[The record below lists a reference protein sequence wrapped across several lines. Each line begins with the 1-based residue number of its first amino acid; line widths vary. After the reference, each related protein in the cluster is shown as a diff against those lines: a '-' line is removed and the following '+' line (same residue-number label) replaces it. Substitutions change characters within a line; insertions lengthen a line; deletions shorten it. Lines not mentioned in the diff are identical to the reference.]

1 MQRQKLKKKKS
12 HKNKNYLTDEP
23 IEYKMYQPNNAVT
36 KYFAKLIEKD
46 STIK

>member
-23 IEYKMYQPNNAVT
+23 IEYKTYQSENAVT
-36 KYFAKLIEKD
+36 KYFAKLIEKN

>member
-23 IEYKMYQPNNAVT
+23 IEYKTYQPKNAVT
-36 KYFAKLIEKD
+36 KYFAKFIEKN